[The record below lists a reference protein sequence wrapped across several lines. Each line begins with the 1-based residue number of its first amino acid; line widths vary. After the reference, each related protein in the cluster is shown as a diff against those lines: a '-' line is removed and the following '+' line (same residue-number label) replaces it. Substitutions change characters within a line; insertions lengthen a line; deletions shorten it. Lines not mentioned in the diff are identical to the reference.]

1 MTAPRSDLAATGSA
15 GEGTL
20 DLRPAPRVLVAG
32 HDSAT
37 FNGIR
42 MALEEAGIVVCDR
55 VASAAELI
63 DAVTRLEPDVCLVDV
78 DIPGGGLVAAAEM
91 RAWRSSVAVIMLAPD
106 LNEEDFL
113 KAMAVG
119 AIGYLPKSISAK
131 RLPAVVRAVLLG
143 EPAIPR
149 PLVAVLMNRLR
160 GGGAKRHL
168 VVPDGRGVDL
178 TSREWEVLDCM
189 REGLST
195 REIAAKLLIADVTV
209 RRHIGAVLKKLHVQ
223 SRREALELLR
233 SA

>member
-1 MTAPRSDLAATGSA
+1 MDS
-15 GEGTL
+15 
-20 DLRPAPRVLVAG
+20 RPAPRVLVAG

-37 FNGIR
+37 INGMR
-42 MALEEAGIVVCDR
+42 MALEEEGIVLCGH
-55 VASAAELI
+55 VASASELI

-78 DIPGGGLVAAAEM
+78 DLPGGGLVATAEM
-91 RAWRSSVAVIMLAPD
+91 RAWRSSVAVIVLASD
-106 LNEEDFL
+106 LNEDDFL

-168 VVPDGRGVDL
+168 VVRDGRGVDL

-195 REIAAKLLIADVTV
+195 REIAVKLLIADVTV
-209 RRHIGAVLKKLHVQ
+209 RRHIGAVLKKLQVQ

>member
-1 MTAPRSDLAATGSA
+1 
-15 GEGTL
+15 
-20 DLRPAPRVLVAG
+20 
-32 HDSAT
+32 
-37 FNGIR
+37 
-42 MALEEAGIVVCDR
+42 MALEDEGLVLCGQ
-55 VASAAELI
+55 VATCAELI
-63 DAVTRLEPDVCLVDV
+63 DAVGRLEPDVCLVDV

-131 RLPAVVRAVLLG
+131 RLPAVIRAVLLG

-160 GGGAKRHL
+160 GDDAKRHL
-168 VVPDGRGVDL
+168 MVPDGRGVDL
-178 TSREWEVLDCM
+178 TGREWEVLDCM

-209 RRHIGAVLKKLHVQ
+209 RRHIGAVLKKLQVQ

>member
-1 MTAPRSDLAATGSA
+1 MSSGRAADSRPR
-15 GEGTL
+15 
-20 DLRPAPRVLVAG
+20 PRVLVAG

-37 FNGIR
+37 INGIR
-42 MALEEAGIVVCDR
+42 MALEEEGIVLCGR
-55 VASAAELI
+55 VASAGELI

-91 RAWRSSVAVIMLAPD
+91 RAWSSSVAVIMLASD

-119 AIGYLPKSISAK
+119 AIGYLPKSISAE

-168 VVPDGRGVDL
+168 VVRDGRGVDL

-195 REIAAKLLIADVTV
+195 REIAVKLVIADVTV
-209 RRHIGAVLKKLHVQ
+209 RRHIGAVLKKLQVQ